1 MYESRLSRQISLYH
15 SGSAPSE
22 AIGAGGDK
30 ASPPEGKKKLASSWD
45 AKEAGAAEGTEA
57 DFLSNL
63 GTAQNYNINVTHGNV
78 LLLSFASTHT
88 TPVFHSHLLYRGTGI
103 DYGGR
108 YMHATVS
115 QSMAAVSHVEVT
127 LSSYVSLL
135 RQAKTASSSTTS
147 SLGMSWVMSR
157 I

>member
-63 GTAQNYNINVTHGNV
+63 GTAQNYNINVTHGMCYSYH
-78 LLLSFASTHT
+78 LRARILPQSFIHISFIMEQA
-88 TPVFHSHLLYRGTGI
+88 LIMEAGI
-103 DYGGR
+103 CMLPFLIQWQLCR
-108 YMHATVS
+108 MWKLPCH
-115 QSMAAVSHVEVT
+115 H
-127 LSSYVSLL
+127 
-135 RQAKTASSSTTS
+135 
-147 SLGMSWVMSR
+147 MSACYDRPKQQVHRPPLHWECPGS
-157 I
+157 